1 MTRTFKLNFYIM
13 EAETQ
18 NTFEYLSCFYV
29 CEFYNTLYKMVANT
43 KPNDFVMEYI
53 RAANVYAQSISSAT
67 DSKYYD
73 KSVGSL
79 IKYFAEKDK
88 RYKFTYN
95 SFHEYVA
102 KTVIPKNY
110 QDKVNLEK
118 SIFFTHKLII
128 ELVISLSKQMTNVE
142 GISKVIKT
150 RNTENTKYFIQIARA
165 ILVDYRT
172 RTFNEFGTSGTKVS
186 QEAIANEKLK
196 DDNKRLI
203 DQNAHLSSKI
213 ETYKKDINDLKDE
226 LEEVLEKEADYRKV
240 IALLRAQ
247 VKTAQAE
254 LERLKNVKPAQ
265 IVKKSP
271 PLEEPVKQININ
283 KSPEVSKS
291 PEVID
296 YKTETESEY
305 ETESESESE
314 SESDNENKSEPKPD
328 GEYALTPKFN
338 RFKMD
343 REAFFNS

>member
-1 MTRTFKLNFYIM
+1 M

-118 SIFFTHKLII
+118 SIFFTHKLIV

-271 PLEEPVKQININ
+271 PEEPVKQINIS
-283 KSPEVSKS
+283 KSPEVRKS

-296 YKTETESEY
+296 YKTETET
-305 ETESESESE
+305 ETESESDTESE
-314 SESDNENKSEPKPD
+314 SETETKSEPKPD
-328 GEYALTPKFN
+328 GEYTLTPKFN